1 MRAFSEEKH
10 KNLDYHQQTKFQDS
24 RMVQLEREVIEL
36 KAENV
41 RLHDSDIAANRE
53 VESLR
58 ERNTILMNDQES
70 MRKQMRA
77 QEEAIIGAQQLKV
90 QTDHM
95 IVDYERLKQDLNFNH
110 GKNSDLT
117 QNLNANVVGRRKAE
131 DELFRLAKEF
141 EDLKNK

>member
-1 MRAFSEEKH
+1 M
-10 KNLDYHQQTKFQDS
+10 
-24 RMVQLEREVIEL
+24 EL

-77 QEEAIIGAQQLKV
+77 QEEAIIGA
-90 QTDHM
+90 
-95 IVDYERLKQDLNFNH
+95 
-110 GKNSDLT
+110 
-117 QNLNANVVGRRKAE
+117 
-131 DELFRLAKEF
+131 
-141 EDLKNK
+141 